1 MSGNRHFVRAIGE
14 KGVAASTGPANSTTM
29 LMAYAKQLV
38 NLSGAVFGDCYFVDY
53 RNGAD
58 TNDGKSPAT
67 AFKLLS
73 AAISAV
79 TTNNN
84 DIIFVDGDSTV
95 VETAMISLT
104 KNRVHI
110 VGINGVPGL
119 LGQGAKVSLTA
130 TSGATNI
137 ATFQNTGVRN
147 TISNIK
153 FINSSTVNEGIYCVA
168 EGGEFTRY
176 FNVEMYK
183 DTDLDVT
190 GAAELLM
197 NGDSSQFYNCVI
209 GSTVNAISGAIIRPC
224 VLMTREVLT
233 GKVARDFIFENCYF
247 LRKCGNVANRFVYG
261 AGATDVERMGM
272 FKKCVFWA
280 AKLSTAIPAQNVAFG
295 SALTDGD
302 VLLWDCVSVHAGTAM
317 STTTGVFI
325 HGYTPDATGAAAG
338 IAIQAA

>member
-1 MSGNRHFVRAIGE
+1 MSYRGLLRKAGLSVDGSGNLEV
-14 KGVAASTGPANSTTM
+14 
-29 LMAYAKQLV
+29 
-38 NLSGAVFGDCYFVDY
+38 SGALAAAGGIPLVGTVFGDAWFVDY
-53 RNGAD
+53 RNGLD
-58 TNDGKSPAT
+58 TGGTYTGRRRDK
-67 AFKLLS
+67 AFKTLS
-73 AAISAV
+73 YALTQV

-84 DIIFVDGDSTV
+84 DVIFVDGDSTV
-95 VETAMISLT
+95 VETAMIDMSV
-104 KNRVHI
+104 NRTHI
-110 VGINGVPGL
+110 IGINGVPGL

-137 ATFQNTGVRN
+137 ATFKNTGVRN
-147 TISNIK
+147 TVSNIK
-153 FINSSTVNEGIYCVA
+153 FMNSSTVAEGVYCVA

-224 VLMTREVLT
+224 VLFNRETLT
-233 GKVARDFIFENCYF
+233 GKVARDFVFDGCYF
-247 LRKCGNVANRFVYG
+247 LRNCGNSANRFMYG
-261 AGATDVERMGM
+261 SGATDVERMGLI
-272 FKKCVFWA
+272 KNSLFWA

-295 SALTDGD
+295 SSLTDGN
-302 VLLWDCVSVHAGTAM
+302 VLLWDCASINAGTAM